1 MNSKTLNIIFIGRNT
16 FPTGGAMTKRHRY
29 YIDYLLTLENV
40 HITNICTWQDDLGH
54 NEEEGLYNKRVKYYN
69 TRIPK
74 KLSSIFAISDWC
86 KKILKDS
93 FLPYGK
99 NVAIFCSYFS
109 IEQIP
114 VMLYAKKLGY
124 KIVCDVVENYD
135 AKGGNM
141 TTPLRIAFK
150 LSKLFCYK
158 KTDAFIVISNQIGE
172 VYQKYQKPMLML
184 TNSAPIN
191 NANPKSTFH
200 SPMKVV
206 YTGTFAD
213 KDGLCYL
220 VEAFDKFTSKFGN
233 VAELLLIGKGK
244 GDEKMEHIIKSN
256 PQITKMGFVTDDVLE
271 KTQQE
276 ADILCM
282 TRCNSEFANY
292 GFPFKLSEYLA
303 TGNTVL
309 ATSVGDVAL
318 YIKDKENGLLVSP
331 NNNQAIADALGYAFT
346 HQTECMKMGKKG
358 VQTIKESFSVE
369 KNGDKL
375 YKFIVNLWQL

>member
-1 MNSKTLNIIFIGRNT
+1 MNTKQINIVFIGRIT

-29 YIDYLLTLENV
+29 YIDYLSTLEDV
-40 HITNICTWQDDLGH
+40 MVTNICTWKDDLGH
-54 NEEEGLYNKRVKYYN
+54 NEEEGLYNERVKYYN
-69 TRIPK
+69 THMPK

-86 KKILKDS
+86 KRILKDR
-93 FLPYGK
+93 FLPEGK
-99 NVAIFCSYFS
+99 NIAIFCSYYS

-114 VMLYAKKLGY
+114 VMLYAKKMGY

-141 TTPLRIAFK
+141 TTPLRVAFK

-172 VYQKYQKPMLML
+172 VYKKYHKQMLML
-184 TNSAPIN
+184 TNSAPIKN
-191 NANPKSTFH
+191 VIVKSVFH
-200 SPMKVV
+200 TPMKVV
-206 YTGTFAD
+206 YTGTFAE

-220 VEAFDKFTSKFGN
+220 VDAFDTFTQKYGN

-256 PQITKMGFVTDDVLE
+256 PQITKMGFVTDEVLE
-271 KTQQE
+271 KTQQN

-303 TGNTVL
+303 TGNIVL
-309 ATSVGDVAL
+309 STSVGDVPL
-318 YIKDKENGLLVSP
+318 YIKDKANGLLVPPEDS
-331 NNNQAIADALGYAFT
+331 QAIMKALEYAYT
-346 HQTECMKMGKKG
+346 HQDECLKMGVNG
-358 VQTIKESFSVE
+358 LNTVKESFSVR
-369 KNGDKL
+369 KNGEKL
-375 YKFIVNLWQL
+375 YNFIASL